1 PPAPPLYLI
10 ETGQDARADQHLD
23 PWRRHVAPAAA
34 TEGLRWPGT
43 RTPAAWP
50 KVAAALER
58 EAGQAGVLRD
68 LTGEDAPGLAE
79 LGATAFSASF
89 ANEKAA
95 VAYLSV
101 AAKPSADLAKIE
113 LRAAASFVMGSS
125 TNTFPATL
133 TNGLD
138 VPVTVGVR
146 FTSDAP
152 QRVRVPDN
160 EPIVLPPGEPV
171 TINIT
176 PEADA
181 NGVALVEAQIIT
193 RGGIPVGKP
202 TTIEITAT
210 NFGSIGWLIIVASG
224 AVVLGGTAWRI
235 RAVRREQARM
245 GE

>member
-1 PPAPPLYLI
+1 MDRGGNILFINP
-10 ETGQDARADQHLD
+10 
-23 PWRRHVAPAAA
+23 VA
-34 TEGLRWPGT
+34 E
-43 RTPAAWP
+43 
-50 KVAAALER
+50 ALLG
-58 EAGQAGVLRD
+58 A
-68 LTGEDAPGLAE
+68 GLAE
-79 LGATAFSASF
+79 LGATAFSAGF
-89 ANEKAA
+89 PNEKAA
-95 VAYLSV
+95 VSYLSA

-113 LRAAASFVMGSS
+113 LLAAASFVMGSS

-152 QRVRVPDN
+152 QRVRVPDL
-160 EPIVLPPGEPV
+160 EPVVLPPGEPFTV
-171 TINIT
+171 NIT

-181 NGVALVEAQIIT
+181 NGVALVEAQIVT

-224 AVVLGGTAWRI
+224 AVVLGDLVFASGKGQLAPGDYFVSLGLASRQGSDVI
-235 RAVRREQARM
+235 PHDRRYDSIHLQVSPDTSFHGLVNLEAQLRVN
-245 GE
+245 